1 MRISIIVLASL
12 IVVALPALARQPS
25 GEGDPKEERCMRVES
40 DTGKI
45 GGETVCKT
53 NADWAALKAAGVE
66 LDQFGYPMKP
76 TDARDVANHGCTR
89 GYGGGPGKDG
99 TRSSNFDCH

>member
-1 MRISIIVLASL
+1 MRAAVITCALMMA
-12 IVVALPALARQPS
+12 ALPALARQPS
-25 GEGDPKEERCMRVES
+25 GEGDPREERCMRVES
-40 DTGKI
+40 DTGKM

-76 TDARDVANHGCTR
+76 ADARDVANHGCTR
-89 GYGGGPGKDG
+89 SYGGGPGKDG
-99 TRSSNFDCH
+99 TRASRFDCR

>member
-1 MRISIIVLASL
+1 MRPSL
-12 IVVALPALARQPS
+12 ILLAWLIVIAPCAFARQPT

-45 GGETVCKT
+45 GGDTVCKA

-76 TDARDVANHGCTR
+76 ADARDVANHGCTR
-89 GYGGGPGKDG
+89 GYGGGPAKDG
-99 TRSSNFDCH
+99 TRASNFDCH

>member
-1 MRISIIVLASL
+1 MRVSIILLAGL
-12 IVVALPALARQPS
+12 IVAAPCAFARQPS

-40 DTGKI
+40 DTGRI

-53 NADWAALKAAGVE
+53 NADWAALKAAGIE
-66 LDQFGYPMKP
+66 LDQFGYPKKP
-76 TDARDVANHGCTR
+76 EDARDAGAHVCTR